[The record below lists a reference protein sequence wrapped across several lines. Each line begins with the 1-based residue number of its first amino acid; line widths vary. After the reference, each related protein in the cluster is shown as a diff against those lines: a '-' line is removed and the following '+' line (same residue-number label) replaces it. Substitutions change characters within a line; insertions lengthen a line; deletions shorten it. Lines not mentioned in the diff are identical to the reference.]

1 MLNYFISN
9 TIDNLIELNKDSKSQ
24 NNIKI
29 FYLFQNDE
37 EISNSIFDFYEKNAS
52 NIVED
57 CSHLIPKIN
66 EIFIELFKLNNEYF
80 QIIDFFG
87 LFYKYILQNN
97 KKEDNNYID
106 VNKCV
111 LDNFLLIIKLSI
123 NYLNSKQK
131 VDEETFKRINLLLAN
146 IIEVFPNIYVRE
158 INSNLFNDL
167 ITIIKFVFN
176 FIEFITKEKREDSYD
191 RFISNIIK
199 CLSSVLNNN
208 IIKIISNFIQQEQK
222 KELIMNILYKTSKL
236 LNLKEFKNLSIEAL
250 LLLYYQMIIFDPNL
264 YIFLFS
270 QLLISTKMFD
280 EMYINNIN
288 KYLQLYYQN
297 KSDIIDFIRDIIYI
311 ILNKKENDCL
321 LFYFNRLN
329 TKKI

>member
-57 CSHLIPKIN
+57 CYCSNLIPKIN

-106 VNKCV
+106 VNKYV
-111 LDNFLLIIKLSI
+111 LDNFILI
-123 NYLNSKQK
+123 
-131 VDEETFKRINLLLAN
+131 F
-146 IIEVFPNIYVRE
+146 
-158 INSNLFNDL
+158 
-167 ITIIKFVFN
+167 
-176 FIEFITKEKREDSYD
+176 
-191 RFISNIIK
+191 
-199 CLSSVLNNN
+199 
-208 IIKIISNFIQQEQK
+208 
-222 KELIMNILYKTSKL
+222 
-236 LNLKEFKNLSIEAL
+236 
-250 LLLYYQMIIFDPNL
+250 
-264 YIFLFS
+264 
-270 QLLISTKMFD
+270 
-280 EMYINNIN
+280 
-288 KYLQLYYQN
+288 
-297 KSDIIDFIRDIIYI
+297 
-311 ILNKKENDCL
+311 
-321 LFYFNRLN
+321 
-329 TKKI
+329 